1 MWQKVK
7 SVIRRNGSFLLTTHV
22 FPDGDAIGPQLALAQ
37 VLRKMGKKVL
47 CVNEHPTPRIYRFL
61 DPAGTVKTY
70 SEELRARIEK
80 CDVAFVLDVG
90 TLERLGK
97 VGDAIQ
103 RAGMKAVCI
112 DHHKT
117 NSHFAD
123 VNVVDRHVAATGEL
137 VHGLVKSLGVPVT
150 PKVAAALFV
159 AVATDTGWFRFSN
172 TKARTLRVAADLIDR
187 GANPD
192 RLYRAVHETVE
203 WPRMELMR
211 LVLKTLRSEANGRIA
226 HLCITK
232 EMLNETG
239 ATHEDAEDFVDIP
252 RVLGS
257 VQLIILFR
265 GIEGGVKVSLRSK
278 DGPAVDELARKH
290 GGGGHAK
297 AAGIVIKD
305 SLKNVMNLVLT
316 DARNL
321 LRSERN

>member
-7 SVIRRNGSFLLTTHV
+7 SVIRQNQSFLLTTHV
-22 FPDGDAIGPQLALAQ
+22 FPDGDAIGPQRALAQ
-37 VLRKMGKKVL
+37 VLRRMGKRVL
-47 CVNEHPTPRIYRFL
+47 CVNEHPTPKIYRFL
-61 DPAGTVKTY
+61 DPAGTIKTY
-70 SEELRARIEK
+70 NEKLRARIEK

-90 TLERLGK
+90 TLERLGE
-97 VGDAIQ
+97 VGDVV
-103 RAGMKAVCI
+103 RCAGMKAVCI

-123 VNVVDRHVAATGEL
+123 VNVVDKSVAATGEL
-137 VHGLVKSLGVPVT
+137 IYGLVKSLRVPIT

-172 TKARTLRVAADLIDR
+172 TKARTLRVAADLVDK

-211 LVLKTLRSEANGRIA
+211 LVLKTLGSEANGRIA
-226 HLCITK
+226 HLCITE
-232 EMLNETG
+232 EMLHETG

-252 RVLGS
+252 RALGS

-265 GIEGGVKVSLRSK
+265 EIKGGIKVSLRSK

-305 SLKNVMNLVLT
+305 SLKNAMHTVLT
-316 DARNL
+316 DAKKL
-321 LRSERN
+321 ILSGGS